1 LTLKVV
7 EATDGHGK
15 DVLRLAKVDPV
26 LNVFIIYDWMS
37 LRDRCGFYVA
47 LDDSGR
53 VKAVCMI
60 YHDRGFD
67 SIVFCGSEKGVEIVL
82 DHVKPVRAVMPMVE
96 FKYMKAVSRSLGH
109 NIGSVYDC
117 MLMVCSRDMFKP
129 KVRHRVLKLED
140 RHADILRSFWVEKRG
155 REISVEEAKEL
166 LGKPTFAVVS
176 GGRILSIANILAVT
190 SAVSMIGGVYT
201 IPEFRGRGLATSV
214 VSKATEE
221 ALKLS
226 RLSTLVVRSE
236 NLPAVRLYRKVGYE
250 PYKRLKWVCVGVDV
264 KP

>member
-7 EATDGHGK
+7 EVADRYS
-15 DVLRLAKVDPV
+15 DDILRLAKLDPV

-47 LDDSGR
+47 LDSSEM
-53 VKAVCMI
+53 VKAVCVI
-60 YHDRGFD
+60 YRDRSFD
-67 SIVFCGSEKGVEIVL
+67 SIVFCGSEKGVEMIL
-82 DHVKPVRAVMPMVE
+82 DHIKPVRAVMPIVE

-117 MLMVCSRDMFKP
+117 MLMVCSGDMFKP

-140 RHADILRSFWVEKRG
+140 RHADILRSFWVEERG

-190 SAVSMIGGVYT
+190 SDVSMIGGVYT
-201 IPEFRGRGLATSV
+201 VPEFRGRGLATSV

>member
-1 LTLKVV
+1 MTLKVV
-7 EATDGHGK
+7 EVADRYS
-15 DVLRLAKVDPV
+15 DDILRLAKLDPV

-47 LDDSGR
+47 LDSSEM
-53 VKAVCMI
+53 VKAVCVI
-60 YHDRGFD
+60 YRDRSFD
-67 SIVFCGSEKGVEIVL
+67 SIVFCGSEKGVEMIL
-82 DHVKPVRAVMPMVE
+82 DHIKPVRAVMPIVE

-117 MLMVCSRDMFKP
+117 MLMVCSGDMFKP

-140 RHADILRSFWVEKRG
+140 RHADILRSFWVEERG

-190 SAVSMIGGVYT
+190 SDVSMIGGVYT
-201 IPEFRGRGLATSV
+201 VPEFRGRGLATSV

-250 PYKRLKWVCVGVDV
+250 LYKRLKWVCIGVDV